1 MVRTPPDRKVVGAG
15 PVGSGHGSYQLVSW
29 WGGQC
34 WCPPMAHAQWWQS
47 GSAIRDVA
55 RRTHGSADVR
65 FAARP
70 PCDSVL
76 RELRLRGAI
85 RDVYSCMH
93 SWARKSLVLCFAFGH
108 LGVLFVSV
116 ASGIS
121 RRAYLLDVPRYFPSF
136 SLRWSLTKQPH
147 RYPLGTISIPISVLF
162 NPLCL

>member
-1 MVRTPPDRKVVGAG
+1 MRIVSSGDATPLRTAGVRGSLRVRTGDSSTVTPETNPAG
-15 PVGSGHGSYQLVSW
+15 PYT
-29 WGGQC
+29 
-34 WCPPMAHAQWWQS
+34 
-47 GSAIRDVA
+47 DT
-55 RRTHGSADVR
+55 RRCTCMGASRGFRNRADES
-65 FAARP
+65 
-70 PCDSVL
+70 DWSNIDVL

-121 RRAYLLDVPRYFPSF
+121 RRAYLIDVPRYFPSF

>member
-1 MVRTPPDRKVVGAG
+1 MVRESCELRGCHSPSDSGCARFPSCAYGGFVHGHTRNESRWPVHTRRCTCMGASRG
-15 PVGSGHGSYQLVSW
+15 F
-29 WGGQC
+29 
-34 WCPPMAHAQWWQS
+34 
-47 GSAIRDVA
+47 RN
-55 RRTHGSADVR
+55 RADES
-65 FAARP
+65 
-70 PCDSVL
+70 DWSNIDVL

-116 ASGIS
+116 ASAIS
-121 RRAYLLDVPRYFPSF
+121 RRAYLIDAPRYFPSF

-147 RYPLGTISIPISVLF
+147 RYPSGTISIPISVLF

>member
-1 MVRTPPDRKVVGAG
+1 MSQLGFGPPADAAGTTREMRKNQQFYPCACAFRRSLVVTTRWPVHTRRCTCMGASRG
-15 PVGSGHGSYQLVSW
+15 F
-29 WGGQC
+29 
-34 WCPPMAHAQWWQS
+34 
-47 GSAIRDVA
+47 RN
-55 RRTHGSADVR
+55 RADES
-65 FAARP
+65 
-70 PCDSVL
+70 DWSNIDVL

-121 RRAYLLDVPRYFPSF
+121 RRAYLIDAPRYFPSF

-147 RYPLGTISIPISVLF
+147 RYPSGTISIPISVLF